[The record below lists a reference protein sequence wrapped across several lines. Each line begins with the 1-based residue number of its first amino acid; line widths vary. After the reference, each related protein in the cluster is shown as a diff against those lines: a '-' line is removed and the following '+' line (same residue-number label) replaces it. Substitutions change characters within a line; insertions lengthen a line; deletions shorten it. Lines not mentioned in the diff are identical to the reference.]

1 MKKYIILLLICFAYV
16 SCDSDDSIPEQ
27 YVDVTIIPDENFERA
42 LIDLGYDDVMDQ
54 FVITSNISKI
64 ETLDVSGRGIKKLE
78 GIRYFT
84 NLKVLWCERN
94 KLYKLE
100 EISEISGLK
109 VLICNNNSLDSL
121 NISENKYL
129 TTLECNNNVLK
140 WLILNES
147 VQTLSCSFNHLQ
159 FLDLSESRQLE
170 ELICSENIIRHMD
183 LSNNKKLSLL
193 HCQRNALQT
202 LNLKN
207 LNNDLLA
214 DFNATYNPELN
225 CIEVSDLAF
234 CDTYLTDWID
244 RGSIFSEDCGY

>member
-1 MKKYIILLLICFAYV
+1 MKKYIILLLVLFAYS
-16 SCDSDDSIPEQ
+16 SCDSDDSIPEE

-54 FVITSNISKI
+54 LVITSNISKI

-78 GIRYFT
+78 GIRYFV

-121 NISENKYL
+121 NVSENKYL
-129 TTLECNNNVLK
+129 TTLECDNNVLN

-147 VQTLSCSFNHLQ
+147 VQTLSCSFNGLQ
-159 FLDLSESRQLE
+159 FLDLSKSSQLE
-170 ELICSENIIRHMD
+170 ELTCSENIISHMD
-183 LSNNKKLSLL
+183 LSNNTRLSLL
-193 HCQRNALQT
+193 YCQRNALKT

-207 LNNDLLA
+207 FNNNLLA
-214 DFNATYNPELN
+214 NFNAKNNPELN

-234 CDTYLTDWID
+234 CQTYLTDWID
-244 RGSIFSEDCGY
+244 SGARFSEDCRY